1 MGDRAHVYVHEGDRP
16 GVWIYTHWR
25 GYELPELVRDALNT
39 PQARARIHDT
49 GYLTRILISQLTAGA
64 DPETGWGVDTVPSD
78 TGDGHRV
85 VDVDTAAGTVQ
96 LTVAGYGGLPVT
108 VGQYTAGPAHW
119 PGSD

>member
-39 PQARARIHDT
+39 PQARARMSDT
-49 GYLTRILISQLTAGA
+49 GYLTRILITQLTAGA

-78 TGDGHRV
+78 TGDGNRV
-85 VDVDTAAGTVQ
+85 VDVDTAAGLVR
-96 LTVAGYGGLPVT
+96 LDVAGRHGFSWAVDL
-108 VGQYTAGPAHW
+108 YTAHGPIGW
-119 PGSD
+119 SD